1 MEGGMSRFSGV
12 ATLHRSDTARGS
24 RGGISVLTSLPSLR
38 HAVGNG
44 VGFPAVRR
52 ACKRTKT
59 AQRQRV
65 LSVRGVNE
73 VSKLVT
79 IRIGIMVALDGF

>member
-1 MEGGMSRFSGV
+1 
-12 ATLHRSDTARGS
+12 
-24 RGGISVLTSLPSLR
+24 LR

>member
-1 MEGGMSRFSGV
+1 
-12 ATLHRSDTARGS
+12 
-24 RGGISVLTSLPSLR
+24 LR
-38 HAVGNG
+38 HADSNR

-52 ACKRTKT
+52 ACERTKV

-65 LSVRGVNE
+65 LPVRGVNE